1 MFKLNPRVIHQSQTV
16 RGRDKPL
23 LLGSAQVRLQ
33 YREQRDCPKGR
44 QLQEEKQKGY
54 SYLHQVLTAHLP
66 TKRVER
72 ARSATQTCSL
82 HKARKSGAGKDS
94 QVTRVLLLSL
104 LMHCPW
110 NSIFSDST
118 IPTPDFLASIFPE
131 YLFLFL
137 HFKSS
142 HVILL

>member
-16 RGRDKPL
+16 RGRDKPP

-104 LMHCPW
+104 LMHYP
-110 NSIFSDST
+110 
-118 IPTPDFLASIFPE
+118 
-131 YLFLFL
+131 
-137 HFKSS
+137 
-142 HVILL
+142 